1 MRLGTY
7 KGIHM
12 TRPNTEVTKHEV
24 LNVLK
29 KKQKEY
35 AVATNIDDRSAQE
48 GDQGILD
55 FQGMYHGQDIPHG
68 NGSDFALTI
77 GAKAFLPEFDD
88 ALIGK
93 NIGDTFDINVTFPTD
108 YRISTMQNR
117 SVVFHT
123 TLKKIRLMDYQP
135 IDDEFAKDFSEYT
148 TLNEWENEIFSHL
161 QARRKTSVQ
170 EKLTREVMTKI
181 IADSD
186 IPIDDDMKEE
196 IRETAG
202 LEVGD
207 TIFFIADN
215 EKNAALYAG
224 QIRTALGE
232 RLDLIEKNSF
242 KFCYINDFPMYEYDK
257 ETKKM
262 EFTHNPFSMP
272 QGGLE
277 ALETMDPEEI
287 LAYQYDIVCN
297 GVELSSGAVRNHD
310 MKIMVKAFEIAGYT
324 EEDLKE
330 KFGALYNAFQFGAP
344 PHAGMAP
351 GVDRMI
357 MLLRDEENIRE
368 VIPFPMNGNAQ
379 DLMCGAPGE
388 VTEQQLREV
397 HIKVRQ

>member
-48 GDQGILD
+48 GDQVILD

-161 QARRKTSVQ
+161 QARRKTSIQ

-196 IRETAG
+196 ITQIYYDDFLDE
-202 LEVGD
+202 LEMNQ
-207 TIFFIADN
+207 IPL
-215 EKNAALYAG
+215 ELYCKRSGHTEDEIYA
-224 QIRTALGE
+224 
-232 RLDLIEKNSF
+232 
-242 KFCYINDFPMYEYDK
+242 DK
-257 ETKKM
+257 E
-262 EFTHNPFSMP
+262 
-272 QGGLE
+272 QE
-277 ALETMDPEEI
+277 AIKTIQAQSVLHAVAAAEKISITQEELNTELQNIAQEEEEDPEEFMAT
-287 LAYQYDIVCN
+287 L
-297 GVELSSGAVRNHD
+297 E
-310 MKIMVKAFEIAGYT
+310 
-324 EEDLKE
+324 EED
-330 KFGALYNAFQFGAP
+330 
-344 PHAGMAP
+344 
-351 GVDRMI
+351 V
-357 MLLRDEENIRE
+357 ENI
-368 VIPFPMNGNAQ
+368 A
-379 DLMCGAPGE
+379 D
-388 VTEQQLREV
+388 QLTMDKTMAFILDSV
-397 HIKVRQ
+397 VWDD

>member
-1 MRLGTY
+1 MRLGKY

-48 GDQGILD
+48 GDQVILD

-170 EKLTREVMTKI
+170 EKLTREVMAKI

-196 IRETAG
+196 ITQIYYDDFLDE
-202 LEVGD
+202 LEMNQ
-207 TIFFIADN
+207 IPL
-215 EKNAALYAG
+215 ELYCKRSGHTEDEIYA
-224 QIRTALGE
+224 
-232 RLDLIEKNSF
+232 
-242 KFCYINDFPMYEYDK
+242 DK
-257 ETKKM
+257 E
-262 EFTHNPFSMP
+262 
-272 QGGLE
+272 QE
-277 ALETMDPEEI
+277 AIKTIQAQSVLHAVAAAEKISITQEELAEELRAIAIEEDEDPEEF
-287 LAYQYDIVCN
+287 
-297 GVELSSGAVRNHD
+297 VETL
-310 MKIMVKAFEIAGYT
+310 E
-324 EEDLKE
+324 EED
-330 KFGALYNAFQFGAP
+330 
-344 PHAGMAP
+344 
-351 GVDRMI
+351 V
-357 MLLRDEENIRE
+357 ENIADQLTMDKTMAFILDS
-368 VIPFPMNGNAQ
+368 VIY
-379 DLMCGAPGE
+379 D
-388 VTEQQLREV
+388 R
-397 HIKVRQ
+397 

>member
-48 GDQGILD
+48 GDQVILD

-186 IPIDDDMKEE
+186 IPIDDDIKEE
-196 IRETAG
+196 ITQIYYDDFLDE
-202 LEVGD
+202 LEMNQ
-207 TIFFIADN
+207 IPL
-215 EKNAALYAG
+215 ELYCKRSGHTKDEIYA
-224 QIRTALGE
+224 
-232 RLDLIEKNSF
+232 
-242 KFCYINDFPMYEYDK
+242 DK
-257 ETKKM
+257 E
-262 EFTHNPFSMP
+262 
-272 QGGLE
+272 QE
-277 ALETMDPEEI
+277 AIKTIQAQSVLHAIAAAEKISITQEELNTELKNIAQEEEEDPEEFMAT
-287 LAYQYDIVCN
+287 L
-297 GVELSSGAVRNHD
+297 E
-310 MKIMVKAFEIAGYT
+310 
-324 EEDLKE
+324 EED
-330 KFGALYNAFQFGAP
+330 
-344 PHAGMAP
+344 
-351 GVDRMI
+351 V
-357 MLLRDEENIRE
+357 ENI
-368 VIPFPMNGNAQ
+368 A
-379 DLMCGAPGE
+379 D
-388 VTEQQLREV
+388 QLTMDKTMAFILDSV
-397 HIKVRQ
+397 VWDD

>member
-48 GDQGILD
+48 GDQVILD

-170 EKLTREVMTKI
+170 EKLTREVMAKI

-196 IRETAG
+196 ITQIYYDDFLDE
-202 LEVGD
+202 LEMNQ
-207 TIFFIADN
+207 IPL
-215 EKNAALYAG
+215 ELYCNRSGHTEDEIYA
-224 QIRTALGE
+224 
-232 RLDLIEKNSF
+232 
-242 KFCYINDFPMYEYDK
+242 DK
-257 ETKKM
+257 E
-262 EFTHNPFSMP
+262 
-272 QGGLE
+272 QE
-277 ALETMDPEEI
+277 AIKTIQAQSVLHAVAAAEKISITQEELNTELKNIAQEEEEDPEEFMAT
-287 LAYQYDIVCN
+287 L
-297 GVELSSGAVRNHD
+297 E
-310 MKIMVKAFEIAGYT
+310 
-324 EEDLKE
+324 EED
-330 KFGALYNAFQFGAP
+330 
-344 PHAGMAP
+344 
-351 GVDRMI
+351 V
-357 MLLRDEENIRE
+357 ENI
-368 VIPFPMNGNAQ
+368 A
-379 DLMCGAPGE
+379 D
-388 VTEQQLREV
+388 QLTMDKTMAFILDSV
-397 HIKVRQ
+397 VWDD

>member
-1 MRLGTY
+1 MRLGKY

-48 GDQGILD
+48 GDQVILD

-196 IRETAG
+196 ITQIYYDDFLDE
-202 LEVGD
+202 LEMNQ
-207 TIFFIADN
+207 IPL
-215 EKNAALYAG
+215 ELYCKRSGHTEDEIYA
-224 QIRTALGE
+224 
-232 RLDLIEKNSF
+232 
-242 KFCYINDFPMYEYDK
+242 DK
-257 ETKKM
+257 E
-262 EFTHNPFSMP
+262 
-272 QGGLE
+272 QE
-277 ALETMDPEEI
+277 AIKTIQAQSVLHAVAAAEKISITPEELAEELRAIAIEEDEDPEEF
-287 LAYQYDIVCN
+287 
-297 GVELSSGAVRNHD
+297 VETL
-310 MKIMVKAFEIAGYT
+310 E
-324 EEDLKE
+324 EED
-330 KFGALYNAFQFGAP
+330 
-344 PHAGMAP
+344 
-351 GVDRMI
+351 V
-357 MLLRDEENIRE
+357 ENIADQLTMDKTMAFILDSVIYDRE
-368 VIPFPMNGNAQ
+368 TVINS
-379 DLMCGAPGE
+379 
-388 VTEQQLREV
+388 V
-397 HIKVRQ
+397 

>member
-48 GDQGILD
+48 GDQVILD

-170 EKLTREVMTKI
+170 EKLTREVMAKI

-196 IRETAG
+196 ITQIYYDDFLDE
-202 LEVGD
+202 LEMNQ
-207 TIFFIADN
+207 IPL
-215 EKNAALYAG
+215 ELYCKRSGHTEDEIYA
-224 QIRTALGE
+224 
-232 RLDLIEKNSF
+232 
-242 KFCYINDFPMYEYDK
+242 DK
-257 ETKKM
+257 E
-262 EFTHNPFSMP
+262 
-272 QGGLE
+272 QE
-277 ALETMDPEEI
+277 AIKTIQAQSVLHAVAAAEKISITQEELNTELQNIAQEEEEDPEEFMAT
-287 LAYQYDIVCN
+287 L
-297 GVELSSGAVRNHD
+297 E
-310 MKIMVKAFEIAGYT
+310 
-324 EEDLKE
+324 EED
-330 KFGALYNAFQFGAP
+330 
-344 PHAGMAP
+344 
-351 GVDRMI
+351 V
-357 MLLRDEENIRE
+357 ENI
-368 VIPFPMNGNAQ
+368 A
-379 DLMCGAPGE
+379 D
-388 VTEQQLREV
+388 QLTMDKTMAFILDSV
-397 HIKVRQ
+397 VWDD

>member
-48 GDQGILD
+48 GDQVILD

-186 IPIDDDMKEE
+186 IPIDDVMKEE
-196 IRETAG
+196 ITQIYYDDFLDE
-202 LEVGD
+202 LEMNQ
-207 TIFFIADN
+207 IPL
-215 EKNAALYAG
+215 ELYCKRSGHTEDEIYA
-224 QIRTALGE
+224 
-232 RLDLIEKNSF
+232 
-242 KFCYINDFPMYEYDK
+242 DK
-257 ETKKM
+257 E
-262 EFTHNPFSMP
+262 
-272 QGGLE
+272 QE
-277 ALETMDPEEI
+277 AIKTIQAQSVLHAVAAAEKISITQEELNTELQNIAQEEEEDPEEFMAT
-287 LAYQYDIVCN
+287 L
-297 GVELSSGAVRNHD
+297 E
-310 MKIMVKAFEIAGYT
+310 
-324 EEDLKE
+324 EED
-330 KFGALYNAFQFGAP
+330 
-344 PHAGMAP
+344 
-351 GVDRMI
+351 V
-357 MLLRDEENIRE
+357 ENI
-368 VIPFPMNGNAQ
+368 A
-379 DLMCGAPGE
+379 D
-388 VTEQQLREV
+388 QLTMDKTMAFILDSV
-397 HIKVRQ
+397 VWDD

>member
-48 GDQGILD
+48 GDQVILD

-148 TLNEWENEIFSHL
+148 TLNEGENEIFSHL

-170 EKLTREVMTKI
+170 EKLTREVMAKI

-186 IPIDDDMKEE
+186 IPIDDDMKER
-196 IRETAG
+196 IRMHQERRDPEWGTYEGYRDLGEVVKNTEKNTILLDCVTVMITNILFEEEERDFDKISASEVEK
-202 LEVGD
+202 LESEVIKELTNLVKAIRDEDKTLIIVSNEVGMSIVPSYRLGR
-207 TIFFIADN
+207 IFSDISGKANQVLASLSD
-215 EKNAALYAG
+215 EVYVAISGLP
-224 QIRTALGE
+224 L
-232 RLDLIEKNSF
+232 RLK
-242 KFCYINDFPMYEYDK
+242 
-257 ETKKM
+257 
-262 EFTHNPFSMP
+262 
-272 QGGLE
+272 
-277 ALETMDPEEI
+277 
-287 LAYQYDIVCN
+287 
-297 GVELSSGAVRNHD
+297 
-310 MKIMVKAFEIAGYT
+310 
-324 EEDLKE
+324 
-330 KFGALYNAFQFGAP
+330 
-344 PHAGMAP
+344 
-351 GVDRMI
+351 
-357 MLLRDEENIRE
+357 
-368 VIPFPMNGNAQ
+368 
-379 DLMCGAPGE
+379 
-388 VTEQQLREV
+388 
-397 HIKVRQ
+397 

>member
-48 GDQGILD
+48 GDQVILD
-55 FQGMYHGQDIPHG
+55 FQGMYHGQDIPLG

-170 EKLTREVMTKI
+170 EKLTREVMAKI

-186 IPIDDDMKEE
+186 IPIDDDIKEE
-196 IRETAG
+196 ITQIYYDDFLDE
-202 LEVGD
+202 LEMNQ
-207 TIFFIADN
+207 IPL
-215 EKNAALYAG
+215 ELYCKRSGHTEDEIYA
-224 QIRTALGE
+224 
-232 RLDLIEKNSF
+232 
-242 KFCYINDFPMYEYDK
+242 DK
-257 ETKKM
+257 E
-262 EFTHNPFSMP
+262 
-272 QGGLE
+272 QE
-277 ALETMDPEEI
+277 AIKTIQAQSVLHAVAAAEKISITQEELNTELKNIAQEEEEDPEEFMAT
-287 LAYQYDIVCN
+287 L
-297 GVELSSGAVRNHD
+297 E
-310 MKIMVKAFEIAGYT
+310 
-324 EEDLKE
+324 EED
-330 KFGALYNAFQFGAP
+330 
-344 PHAGMAP
+344 
-351 GVDRMI
+351 V
-357 MLLRDEENIRE
+357 ENI
-368 VIPFPMNGNAQ
+368 A
-379 DLMCGAPGE
+379 D
-388 VTEQQLREV
+388 QLTMDKTMAFILDSV
-397 HIKVRQ
+397 VWDD

>member
-48 GDQGILD
+48 GDQVILD

-186 IPIDDDMKEE
+186 IPIDDDIKEE
-196 IRETAG
+196 ITQIYYDDFLDE
-202 LEVGD
+202 LEMNQIPLELYCKRSGHTED
-207 TIFFIADN
+207 EIYADKEQEAIKTIQAQSVLHAVAAAEKISITQEELNTELQNIAQEEEDVENIADQ
-215 EKNAALYAG
+215 L
-224 QIRTALGE
+224 
-232 RLDLIEKNSF
+232 
-242 KFCYINDFPMYEYDK
+242 
-257 ETKKM
+257 
-262 EFTHNPFSMP
+262 
-272 QGGLE
+272 
-277 ALETMDPEEI
+277 TMDKTMAFI
-287 LAYQYDIVCN
+287 LDSV
-297 GVELSSGAVRNHD
+297 VWD
-310 MKIMVKAFEIAGYT
+310 
-324 EEDLKE
+324 D
-330 KFGALYNAFQFGAP
+330 
-344 PHAGMAP
+344 
-351 GVDRMI
+351 
-357 MLLRDEENIRE
+357 
-368 VIPFPMNGNAQ
+368 
-379 DLMCGAPGE
+379 
-388 VTEQQLREV
+388 
-397 HIKVRQ
+397 

>member
-48 GDQGILD
+48 GDQVILD

-108 YRISTMQNR
+108 YRINTMQNR

-170 EKLTREVMTKI
+170 EKLTREVMAKI
-181 IADSD
+181 IAESD
-186 IPIDDDMKEE
+186 IPIDDDIKEE
-196 IRETAG
+196 ITQIYYDDFLDE
-202 LEVGD
+202 LEMNQ
-207 TIFFIADN
+207 IPL
-215 EKNAALYAG
+215 ELYCKRSGHTEDEIYA
-224 QIRTALGE
+224 
-232 RLDLIEKNSF
+232 
-242 KFCYINDFPMYEYDK
+242 DK
-257 ETKKM
+257 E
-262 EFTHNPFSMP
+262 
-272 QGGLE
+272 QE
-277 ALETMDPEEI
+277 AIKTIQAQSVLHAVAAAEKISITQEELNTELQNIAQEEEEDPEEFMAT
-287 LAYQYDIVCN
+287 L
-297 GVELSSGAVRNHD
+297 E
-310 MKIMVKAFEIAGYT
+310 
-324 EEDLKE
+324 EED
-330 KFGALYNAFQFGAP
+330 
-344 PHAGMAP
+344 
-351 GVDRMI
+351 V
-357 MLLRDEENIRE
+357 ENI
-368 VIPFPMNGNAQ
+368 A
-379 DLMCGAPGE
+379 D
-388 VTEQQLREV
+388 QLTMDKTMAFILDSV
-397 HIKVRQ
+397 VWDD

>member
-7 KGIHM
+7 KDIHM

-48 GDQGILD
+48 GDQVILD

-170 EKLTREVMTKI
+170 EKLTREVMAKI

-196 IRETAG
+196 ITQIYYDDFLDE
-202 LEVGD
+202 LEMNQ
-207 TIFFIADN
+207 IPL
-215 EKNAALYAG
+215 ELYCKRSGHTEDEIYA
-224 QIRTALGE
+224 
-232 RLDLIEKNSF
+232 
-242 KFCYINDFPMYEYDK
+242 DK
-257 ETKKM
+257 E
-262 EFTHNPFSMP
+262 
-272 QGGLE
+272 QE
-277 ALETMDPEEI
+277 AIKTIQAQSVLHAVAAAEKISITQEELNTELQNIAQEEEEDPEEFMAT
-287 LAYQYDIVCN
+287 L
-297 GVELSSGAVRNHD
+297 E
-310 MKIMVKAFEIAGYT
+310 
-324 EEDLKE
+324 EED
-330 KFGALYNAFQFGAP
+330 
-344 PHAGMAP
+344 
-351 GVDRMI
+351 V
-357 MLLRDEENIRE
+357 ENI
-368 VIPFPMNGNAQ
+368 A
-379 DLMCGAPGE
+379 D
-388 VTEQQLREV
+388 QLTMDKTMAFILDSV
-397 HIKVRQ
+397 VWDD

>member
-48 GDQGILD
+48 GDQVILD

-170 EKLTREVMTKI
+170 EKLTREVMAKI

-196 IRETAG
+196 ITQIYYDDFLDELEMNQIPLELYCKRSGHTEDEIYADKEQEAIKTIQAQSVLHAVAAAEKISITQEELAEELRAIAIEEDEDLEEFVET
-202 LEVGD
+202 LEEEDVEN
-207 TIFFIADN
+207 IADQ
-215 EKNAALYAG
+215 L
-224 QIRTALGE
+224 
-232 RLDLIEKNSF
+232 
-242 KFCYINDFPMYEYDK
+242 
-257 ETKKM
+257 
-262 EFTHNPFSMP
+262 
-272 QGGLE
+272 
-277 ALETMDPEEI
+277 TMDKTMAFI
-287 LAYQYDIVCN
+287 LDSVIYD
-297 GVELSSGAVRNHD
+297 R
-310 MKIMVKAFEIAGYT
+310 
-324 EEDLKE
+324 
-330 KFGALYNAFQFGAP
+330 
-344 PHAGMAP
+344 
-351 GVDRMI
+351 
-357 MLLRDEENIRE
+357 
-368 VIPFPMNGNAQ
+368 
-379 DLMCGAPGE
+379 
-388 VTEQQLREV
+388 
-397 HIKVRQ
+397 

>member
-48 GDQGILD
+48 GDQVILD

-148 TLNEWENEIFSHL
+148 TLDEWENEIFSRL

-170 EKLTREVMTKI
+170 EKLTREVMAKI

-196 IRETAG
+196 ITQIYYDEFLDE
-202 LEVGD
+202 LEMNQ
-207 TIFFIADN
+207 IPL
-215 EKNAALYAG
+215 ELYCKRSGHTEDEIYA
-224 QIRTALGE
+224 
-232 RLDLIEKNSF
+232 
-242 KFCYINDFPMYEYDK
+242 DK
-257 ETKKM
+257 E
-262 EFTHNPFSMP
+262 
-272 QGGLE
+272 QE
-277 ALETMDPEEI
+277 AIEAIQAQSVLHAVAAAEKISITPEELAKELRAIAIEEDEDPEEF
-287 LAYQYDIVCN
+287 
-297 GVELSSGAVRNHD
+297 VETL
-310 MKIMVKAFEIAGYT
+310 E
-324 EEDLKE
+324 EED
-330 KFGALYNAFQFGAP
+330 
-344 PHAGMAP
+344 
-351 GVDRMI
+351 V
-357 MLLRDEENIRE
+357 ENIADQLTMDKTMAFILDS
-368 VIPFPMNGNAQ
+368 VIY
-379 DLMCGAPGE
+379 D
-388 VTEQQLREV
+388 
-397 HIKVRQ
+397 K

>member
-35 AVATNIDDRSAQE
+35 AVATNIDDRSTQE
-48 GDQGILD
+48 GDQVILD

-170 EKLTREVMTKI
+170 EKLTREVMAKI

-196 IRETAG
+196 ITQIYYDDFLDE
-202 LEVGD
+202 LEMNQ
-207 TIFFIADN
+207 IPL
-215 EKNAALYAG
+215 ELYCKRSGHTEDEIYA
-224 QIRTALGE
+224 
-232 RLDLIEKNSF
+232 
-242 KFCYINDFPMYEYDK
+242 DK
-257 ETKKM
+257 E
-262 EFTHNPFSMP
+262 
-272 QGGLE
+272 QE
-277 ALETMDPEEI
+277 AIKTIQAQSVLHAVAAAEKISITQEELNTELQNIAQEEEEDPEEFMAT
-287 LAYQYDIVCN
+287 L
-297 GVELSSGAVRNHD
+297 E
-310 MKIMVKAFEIAGYT
+310 
-324 EEDLKE
+324 EED
-330 KFGALYNAFQFGAP
+330 
-344 PHAGMAP
+344 
-351 GVDRMI
+351 V
-357 MLLRDEENIRE
+357 ENI
-368 VIPFPMNGNAQ
+368 A
-379 DLMCGAPGE
+379 D
-388 VTEQQLREV
+388 QLTMDKTMAFILDSV
-397 HIKVRQ
+397 VWDD

>member
-48 GDQGILD
+48 GDQVILD

-170 EKLTREVMTKI
+170 EKLTREVMAKI

-196 IRETAG
+196 ITQIYYDDFLDE
-202 LEVGD
+202 LEMNQ
-207 TIFFIADN
+207 IPL
-215 EKNAALYAG
+215 ELYCKRSGHTEDEIYA
-224 QIRTALGE
+224 
-232 RLDLIEKNSF
+232 
-242 KFCYINDFPMYEYDK
+242 DK
-257 ETKKM
+257 EQEVIKTIQAQSVLHAVAAAEKISITP
-262 EFTHNPFSMP
+262 EE
-272 QGGLE
+272 LAE
-277 ALETMDPEEI
+277 ELRAIAIEEDEDPEEF
-287 LAYQYDIVCN
+287 
-297 GVELSSGAVRNHD
+297 VETL
-310 MKIMVKAFEIAGYT
+310 E
-324 EEDLKE
+324 EED
-330 KFGALYNAFQFGAP
+330 
-344 PHAGMAP
+344 
-351 GVDRMI
+351 V
-357 MLLRDEENIRE
+357 ENIADQLTMDKTMAFILDS
-368 VIPFPMNGNAQ
+368 VIY
-379 DLMCGAPGE
+379 D
-388 VTEQQLREV
+388 R
-397 HIKVRQ
+397 

>member
-48 GDQGILD
+48 GDQVILD

-135 IDDEFAKDFSEYT
+135 IDDEFAKHISEYT

-170 EKLTREVMTKI
+170 EKLTREVMAKI

-196 IRETAG
+196 ITQIYYDDFLDE
-202 LEVGD
+202 LEMNQ
-207 TIFFIADN
+207 IPL
-215 EKNAALYAG
+215 ELYCKRSGHTEDEIYA
-224 QIRTALGE
+224 
-232 RLDLIEKNSF
+232 
-242 KFCYINDFPMYEYDK
+242 DK
-257 ETKKM
+257 E
-262 EFTHNPFSMP
+262 
-272 QGGLE
+272 QE
-277 ALETMDPEEI
+277 AIKTIQAQSVLHAVAAAEKISITQEELAEELRAIAIEEDEDPEEF
-287 LAYQYDIVCN
+287 
-297 GVELSSGAVRNHD
+297 VETL
-310 MKIMVKAFEIAGYT
+310 E
-324 EEDLKE
+324 EED
-330 KFGALYNAFQFGAP
+330 
-344 PHAGMAP
+344 
-351 GVDRMI
+351 V
-357 MLLRDEENIRE
+357 ENIADQLTMDKTMAFILDS
-368 VIPFPMNGNAQ
+368 VIY
-379 DLMCGAPGE
+379 D
-388 VTEQQLREV
+388 R
-397 HIKVRQ
+397 

>member
-48 GDQGILD
+48 GDQVILD

-148 TLNEWENEIFSHL
+148 TLHEWENEIFSHL

-170 EKLTREVMTKI
+170 EKLTREVIAKI

-196 IRETAG
+196 ITQIYYDDFLDE
-202 LEVGD
+202 LEMNQ
-207 TIFFIADN
+207 IPL
-215 EKNAALYAG
+215 ELYCKRSGHTEDEIYA
-224 QIRTALGE
+224 
-232 RLDLIEKNSF
+232 
-242 KFCYINDFPMYEYDK
+242 DK
-257 ETKKM
+257 E
-262 EFTHNPFSMP
+262 
-272 QGGLE
+272 QE
-277 ALETMDPEEI
+277 AIKTIQAQSVLHAVAAAEKISITPEELAEELRAIAIEEDEDPEEF
-287 LAYQYDIVCN
+287 
-297 GVELSSGAVRNHD
+297 VETL
-310 MKIMVKAFEIAGYT
+310 E
-324 EEDLKE
+324 EED
-330 KFGALYNAFQFGAP
+330 
-344 PHAGMAP
+344 
-351 GVDRMI
+351 V
-357 MLLRDEENIRE
+357 ENIADQLTMDKTMAFILDS
-368 VIPFPMNGNAQ
+368 VIY
-379 DLMCGAPGE
+379 D
-388 VTEQQLREV
+388 R
-397 HIKVRQ
+397 

>member
-48 GDQGILD
+48 GDQVILD

-170 EKLTREVMTKI
+170 EKLTREVMAKI

-196 IRETAG
+196 ITQIYYDDFLDE
-202 LEVGD
+202 LEMNQ
-207 TIFFIADN
+207 IPL
-215 EKNAALYAG
+215 ELYCKRSGHTEDEIYA
-224 QIRTALGE
+224 
-232 RLDLIEKNSF
+232 
-242 KFCYINDFPMYEYDK
+242 DK
-257 ETKKM
+257 E
-262 EFTHNPFSMP
+262 
-272 QGGLE
+272 QE
-277 ALETMDPEEI
+277 AIKTIQAQSVLHAVAAAEKISITQEELNTELKNIAQEDEEDPEEFMTTR
-287 LAYQYDIVCN
+287 
-297 GVELSSGAVRNHD
+297 E
-310 MKIMVKAFEIAGYT
+310 
-324 EEDLKE
+324 EED
-330 KFGALYNAFQFGAP
+330 
-344 PHAGMAP
+344 
-351 GVDRMI
+351 V
-357 MLLRDEENIRE
+357 ENI
-368 VIPFPMNGNAQ
+368 A
-379 DLMCGAPGE
+379 D
-388 VTEQQLREV
+388 QLTMDKTMAFILDSV
-397 HIKVRQ
+397 VWDY

>member
-48 GDQGILD
+48 GDQVILD

-108 YRISTMQNR
+108 YRISAMQNR

-148 TLNEWENEIFSHL
+148 TLNEWENEIFSRL
-161 QARRKTSVQ
+161 QARRKTSIQ
-170 EKLTREVMTKI
+170 EKLTREVMAKI

-196 IRETAG
+196 ITQIYYDDFLDE
-202 LEVGD
+202 LEMNQ
-207 TIFFIADN
+207 IPL
-215 EKNAALYAG
+215 ELYCKRSGHTEDEIYA
-224 QIRTALGE
+224 
-232 RLDLIEKNSF
+232 
-242 KFCYINDFPMYEYDK
+242 DK
-257 ETKKM
+257 EQEAIEAIQAQSVLHAVAAAEKISITK
-262 EFTHNPFSMP
+262 EELNTELQNIA
-272 QGGLE
+272 QE
-277 ALETMDPEEI
+277 EEEDPEEF
-287 LAYQYDIVCN
+287 L
-297 GVELSSGAVRNHD
+297 ETL
-310 MKIMVKAFEIAGYT
+310 E
-324 EEDLKE
+324 EED
-330 KFGALYNAFQFGAP
+330 
-344 PHAGMAP
+344 
-351 GVDRMI
+351 V
-357 MLLRDEENIRE
+357 ENIADQLTMDKTMAFILDS
-368 VIPFPMNGNAQ
+368 VIF
-379 DLMCGAPGE
+379 D
-388 VTEQQLREV
+388 
-397 HIKVRQ
+397 K

>member
-48 GDQGILD
+48 GDQVILD

-93 NIGDTFDINVTFPTD
+93 NIGATFDINVTFPTD

-161 QARRKTSVQ
+161 QARRKTSIQ
-170 EKLTREVMTKI
+170 EKLTREVMAKI

-196 IRETAG
+196 ITQIYYDDFLDE
-202 LEVGD
+202 LEMNQ
-207 TIFFIADN
+207 IPL
-215 EKNAALYAG
+215 ELYCKRSGHTEDEIYA
-224 QIRTALGE
+224 
-232 RLDLIEKNSF
+232 
-242 KFCYINDFPMYEYDK
+242 DK
-257 ETKKM
+257 E
-262 EFTHNPFSMP
+262 
-272 QGGLE
+272 QE
-277 ALETMDPEEI
+277 AIKTIQAQSVLQAVAAAEKISITPEELAEELRAIAIEEDEDPEEF
-287 LAYQYDIVCN
+287 
-297 GVELSSGAVRNHD
+297 VETL
-310 MKIMVKAFEIAGYT
+310 E
-324 EEDLKE
+324 EED
-330 KFGALYNAFQFGAP
+330 
-344 PHAGMAP
+344 
-351 GVDRMI
+351 V
-357 MLLRDEENIRE
+357 ENIANQLTMDKTMAFILDS
-368 VIPFPMNGNAQ
+368 VIY
-379 DLMCGAPGE
+379 D
-388 VTEQQLREV
+388 R
-397 HIKVRQ
+397 

>member
-48 GDQGILD
+48 GDQVILD

-170 EKLTREVMTKI
+170 EKLTREVMAKI

-196 IRETAG
+196 ITQIYYDDFLDE
-202 LEVGD
+202 LEMNQ
-207 TIFFIADN
+207 IPL
-215 EKNAALYAG
+215 ELYCKCSGHTEDEIYA
-224 QIRTALGE
+224 
-232 RLDLIEKNSF
+232 
-242 KFCYINDFPMYEYDK
+242 DK
-257 ETKKM
+257 E
-262 EFTHNPFSMP
+262 
-272 QGGLE
+272 QE
-277 ALETMDPEEI
+277 AIKTIQAQSVLHAVAAAEKISITPEELAEELRAIAIEEDEDPEEF
-287 LAYQYDIVCN
+287 
-297 GVELSSGAVRNHD
+297 VETL
-310 MKIMVKAFEIAGYT
+310 E
-324 EEDLKE
+324 EED
-330 KFGALYNAFQFGAP
+330 
-344 PHAGMAP
+344 
-351 GVDRMI
+351 V
-357 MLLRDEENIRE
+357 ENIADQLTMDKTMAFILDS
-368 VIPFPMNGNAQ
+368 VIY
-379 DLMCGAPGE
+379 D
-388 VTEQQLREV
+388 R
-397 HIKVRQ
+397 

>member
-1 MRLGTY
+1 MRLGKY

-48 GDQGILD
+48 GDQVILD

-161 QARRKTSVQ
+161 QARRKTSIQ
-170 EKLTREVMTKI
+170 EKLTREVMAKI

-196 IRETAG
+196 ITQIYYDDFLDE
-202 LEVGD
+202 LEMNQ
-207 TIFFIADN
+207 IPL
-215 EKNAALYAG
+215 ELYCKRSGHTEDEIYA
-224 QIRTALGE
+224 
-232 RLDLIEKNSF
+232 
-242 KFCYINDFPMYEYDK
+242 DK
-257 ETKKM
+257 E
-262 EFTHNPFSMP
+262 
-272 QGGLE
+272 QE
-277 ALETMDPEEI
+277 AIKTIQAQSVLHAVAAAEKISITQEELNTELQNIAQEEEEDPEEFMAT
-287 LAYQYDIVCN
+287 L
-297 GVELSSGAVRNHD
+297 E
-310 MKIMVKAFEIAGYT
+310 
-324 EEDLKE
+324 EED
-330 KFGALYNAFQFGAP
+330 
-344 PHAGMAP
+344 
-351 GVDRMI
+351 V
-357 MLLRDEENIRE
+357 ENIADQLTMDKTMAFILDS
-368 VIPFPMNGNAQ
+368 VIY
-379 DLMCGAPGE
+379 D
-388 VTEQQLREV
+388 R
-397 HIKVRQ
+397 

>member
-1 MRLGTY
+1 MRLGKY

-48 GDQGILD
+48 GDQVILD

-170 EKLTREVMTKI
+170 EKLTREVLTKI

-196 IRETAG
+196 ITQIYYDDFLDE
-202 LEVGD
+202 LEMNQ
-207 TIFFIADN
+207 IPL
-215 EKNAALYAG
+215 ELYCKRSGHTEDEIYA
-224 QIRTALGE
+224 
-232 RLDLIEKNSF
+232 
-242 KFCYINDFPMYEYDK
+242 DK
-257 ETKKM
+257 E
-262 EFTHNPFSMP
+262 
-272 QGGLE
+272 QE
-277 ALETMDPEEI
+277 AIKTIQAQSVLHAVAAAEKISITPEELAEELRAIAIEEDEDPEEF
-287 LAYQYDIVCN
+287 
-297 GVELSSGAVRNHD
+297 VETL
-310 MKIMVKAFEIAGYT
+310 E
-324 EEDLKE
+324 EED
-330 KFGALYNAFQFGAP
+330 
-344 PHAGMAP
+344 
-351 GVDRMI
+351 V
-357 MLLRDEENIRE
+357 ENIADQLTMDKTMAFILDSVIYDRE
-368 VIPFPMNGNAQ
+368 TVINS
-379 DLMCGAPGE
+379 
-388 VTEQQLREV
+388 V
-397 HIKVRQ
+397 

>member
-48 GDQGILD
+48 GDQVILD

-196 IRETAG
+196 ITQIYYDDFLDE
-202 LEVGD
+202 LEMNQ
-207 TIFFIADN
+207 IPL
-215 EKNAALYAG
+215 ELYCKRSGHSEDEIYA
-224 QIRTALGE
+224 
-232 RLDLIEKNSF
+232 
-242 KFCYINDFPMYEYDK
+242 DK
-257 ETKKM
+257 E
-262 EFTHNPFSMP
+262 
-272 QGGLE
+272 QE
-277 ALETMDPEEI
+277 AVEAIQAQSVLHAVAAAEKISITPEELAEELRAIAIEEDEDPEEF
-287 LAYQYDIVCN
+287 
-297 GVELSSGAVRNHD
+297 VETL
-310 MKIMVKAFEIAGYT
+310 E
-324 EEDLKE
+324 EED
-330 KFGALYNAFQFGAP
+330 
-344 PHAGMAP
+344 
-351 GVDRMI
+351 V
-357 MLLRDEENIRE
+357 ENIADQLTMDKTMAFILDS
-368 VIPFPMNGNAQ
+368 VIY
-379 DLMCGAPGE
+379 D
-388 VTEQQLREV
+388 
-397 HIKVRQ
+397 K

>member
-48 GDQGILD
+48 GDQVILD

-170 EKLTREVMTKI
+170 EKLTREVMAKI

-196 IRETAG
+196 ITQIYYDDFLDE
-202 LEVGD
+202 LEMNQIPLELYCKRSGHTED
-207 TIFFIADN
+207 EIYADKKQEAIKTIQAQSVLHAVAAAEKISITQEELNTELKNIAQ
-215 EKNAALYAG
+215 E
-224 QIRTALGE
+224 E
-232 RLDLIEKNSF
+232 E
-242 KFCYINDFPMYEYDK
+242 E
-257 ETKKM
+257 
-262 EFTHNPFSMP
+262 
-272 QGGLE
+272 
-277 ALETMDPEEI
+277 DPEEFMAT
-287 LAYQYDIVCN
+287 L
-297 GVELSSGAVRNHD
+297 E
-310 MKIMVKAFEIAGYT
+310 
-324 EEDLKE
+324 EED
-330 KFGALYNAFQFGAP
+330 
-344 PHAGMAP
+344 
-351 GVDRMI
+351 V
-357 MLLRDEENIRE
+357 ENI
-368 VIPFPMNGNAQ
+368 A
-379 DLMCGAPGE
+379 D
-388 VTEQQLREV
+388 QLTMDKTMAFILDSV
-397 HIKVRQ
+397 VWDD

>member
-48 GDQGILD
+48 GDQVILD

-196 IRETAG
+196 ITQIYYDDFLDE
-202 LEVGD
+202 LEMNQ
-207 TIFFIADN
+207 IPL
-215 EKNAALYAG
+215 ELYCKRSGHTEDEIYA
-224 QIRTALGE
+224 
-232 RLDLIEKNSF
+232 
-242 KFCYINDFPMYEYDK
+242 DK
-257 ETKKM
+257 E
-262 EFTHNPFSMP
+262 
-272 QGGLE
+272 QE
-277 ALETMDPEEI
+277 AIKTIQAQSVLHAVAAAEKISITQEELNTELKNIAQEEEEDPEEFMAT
-287 LAYQYDIVCN
+287 L
-297 GVELSSGAVRNHD
+297 E
-310 MKIMVKAFEIAGYT
+310 
-324 EEDLKE
+324 EED
-330 KFGALYNAFQFGAP
+330 
-344 PHAGMAP
+344 
-351 GVDRMI
+351 V
-357 MLLRDEENIRE
+357 ENIADQLTMDKTMAFILDN
-368 VIPFPMNGNAQ
+368 VIY
-379 DLMCGAPGE
+379 D
-388 VTEQQLREV
+388 
-397 HIKVRQ
+397 K

>member
-1 MRLGTY
+1 MRLGKY

-29 KKQKEY
+29 RKQKEY
-35 AVATNIDDRSAQE
+35 AVATNIDNRSAQE
-48 GDQGILD
+48 GDQVILD

-196 IRETAG
+196 ITQIYYDDFLDE
-202 LEVGD
+202 LEMNQ
-207 TIFFIADN
+207 IPL
-215 EKNAALYAG
+215 ELYCKRSGHTEDEIYA
-224 QIRTALGE
+224 
-232 RLDLIEKNSF
+232 
-242 KFCYINDFPMYEYDK
+242 DK
-257 ETKKM
+257 E
-262 EFTHNPFSMP
+262 
-272 QGGLE
+272 QE
-277 ALETMDPEEI
+277 AIKTIQAQSVLHAVAAAEKISITQEELAEELRAIAIEEDEDPEEF
-287 LAYQYDIVCN
+287 
-297 GVELSSGAVRNHD
+297 VETL
-310 MKIMVKAFEIAGYT
+310 E
-324 EEDLKE
+324 EED
-330 KFGALYNAFQFGAP
+330 
-344 PHAGMAP
+344 
-351 GVDRMI
+351 V
-357 MLLRDEENIRE
+357 ENIADQLTMDKTMAFILDS
-368 VIPFPMNGNAQ
+368 VIY
-379 DLMCGAPGE
+379 D
-388 VTEQQLREV
+388 R
-397 HIKVRQ
+397 

>member
-48 GDQGILD
+48 GDQVILD

-123 TLKKIRLMDYQP
+123 TLKKIRLLDYQP

-170 EKLTREVMTKI
+170 EKLTREVMAKI

-196 IRETAG
+196 ITQIYYDDFLDE
-202 LEVGD
+202 LEMNQ
-207 TIFFIADN
+207 IPL
-215 EKNAALYAG
+215 ELYCKRSGHTEDEIYA
-224 QIRTALGE
+224 
-232 RLDLIEKNSF
+232 
-242 KFCYINDFPMYEYDK
+242 DK
-257 ETKKM
+257 E
-262 EFTHNPFSMP
+262 
-272 QGGLE
+272 QE
-277 ALETMDPEEI
+277 AIKTIQAQSVLHAVAAAEKISITQEELNTELQNIAQEEEEDPEEFMAT
-287 LAYQYDIVCN
+287 L
-297 GVELSSGAVRNHD
+297 E
-310 MKIMVKAFEIAGYT
+310 
-324 EEDLKE
+324 EED
-330 KFGALYNAFQFGAP
+330 
-344 PHAGMAP
+344 
-351 GVDRMI
+351 V
-357 MLLRDEENIRE
+357 ENI
-368 VIPFPMNGNAQ
+368 A
-379 DLMCGAPGE
+379 D
-388 VTEQQLREV
+388 QLTMDKTMAFILDSV
-397 HIKVRQ
+397 VWDD

>member
-48 GDQGILD
+48 GDQVILD

-148 TLNEWENEIFSHL
+148 TLNEWENEIFFHL

-170 EKLTREVMTKI
+170 EKLTREVMAKI

-196 IRETAG
+196 ITQIYYDDFLDE
-202 LEVGD
+202 LEMNQ
-207 TIFFIADN
+207 IPL
-215 EKNAALYAG
+215 ELYCKRSGHTEDEIYA
-224 QIRTALGE
+224 
-232 RLDLIEKNSF
+232 
-242 KFCYINDFPMYEYDK
+242 DK
-257 ETKKM
+257 E
-262 EFTHNPFSMP
+262 
-272 QGGLE
+272 QE
-277 ALETMDPEEI
+277 AIKTIQAQSVLHAVAAAEKISITQEELAEELRAIAIEEDEDPEEF
-287 LAYQYDIVCN
+287 
-297 GVELSSGAVRNHD
+297 VETL
-310 MKIMVKAFEIAGYT
+310 E
-324 EEDLKE
+324 EED
-330 KFGALYNAFQFGAP
+330 
-344 PHAGMAP
+344 
-351 GVDRMI
+351 V
-357 MLLRDEENIRE
+357 ENIADQLTMDKTMAFILDS
-368 VIPFPMNGNAQ
+368 VIY
-379 DLMCGAPGE
+379 D
-388 VTEQQLREV
+388 R
-397 HIKVRQ
+397 

>member
-48 GDQGILD
+48 GDQVILD

-170 EKLTREVMTKI
+170 EKLTREVMAKI

-196 IRETAG
+196 ITQIYYDDFLDE
-202 LEVGD
+202 LEMNQ
-207 TIFFIADN
+207 IPL
-215 EKNAALYAG
+215 ELYCKRSGHTEDEIYA
-224 QIRTALGE
+224 
-232 RLDLIEKNSF
+232 
-242 KFCYINDFPMYEYDK
+242 DK
-257 ETKKM
+257 E
-262 EFTHNPFSMP
+262 
-272 QGGLE
+272 QE
-277 ALETMDPEEI
+277 AIKTIQAQSVLHAVAAAEKISITPEELAKELRAIAIEEDEDPEEF
-287 LAYQYDIVCN
+287 
-297 GVELSSGAVRNHD
+297 VETL
-310 MKIMVKAFEIAGYT
+310 E
-324 EEDLKE
+324 EED
-330 KFGALYNAFQFGAP
+330 
-344 PHAGMAP
+344 
-351 GVDRMI
+351 V
-357 MLLRDEENIRE
+357 ENIADQLTMDKTMAFILDS
-368 VIPFPMNGNAQ
+368 VIY
-379 DLMCGAPGE
+379 D
-388 VTEQQLREV
+388 R
-397 HIKVRQ
+397 

>member
-48 GDQGILD
+48 GDQVILD

-196 IRETAG
+196 ITQIYYDDFLDE
-202 LEVGD
+202 LEMNQ
-207 TIFFIADN
+207 IPL
-215 EKNAALYAG
+215 ELYCKRSGHTEDEIYA
-224 QIRTALGE
+224 
-232 RLDLIEKNSF
+232 
-242 KFCYINDFPMYEYDK
+242 DK
-257 ETKKM
+257 E
-262 EFTHNPFSMP
+262 
-272 QGGLE
+272 QE
-277 ALETMDPEEI
+277 AIKTIQAQSVLHAVAAAEKISITQEELAEELRAIAIEEDEDPEEF
-287 LAYQYDIVCN
+287 
-297 GVELSSGAVRNHD
+297 VETL
-310 MKIMVKAFEIAGYT
+310 
-324 EEDLKE
+324 EEDD
-330 KFGALYNAFQFGAP
+330 
-344 PHAGMAP
+344 
-351 GVDRMI
+351 V
-357 MLLRDEENIRE
+357 ENIADQLTMDKTMAFILDS
-368 VIPFPMNGNAQ
+368 VIY
-379 DLMCGAPGE
+379 D
-388 VTEQQLREV
+388 R
-397 HIKVRQ
+397 

>member
-48 GDQGILD
+48 GDQVILD

-161 QARRKTSVQ
+161 QARRKTSIQ
-170 EKLTREVMTKI
+170 EKLTREVMAKI

-196 IRETAG
+196 ITQIYYDDFLDE
-202 LEVGD
+202 LEMNQ
-207 TIFFIADN
+207 IPL
-215 EKNAALYAG
+215 ELYCKRSGHTEDEIYA
-224 QIRTALGE
+224 
-232 RLDLIEKNSF
+232 
-242 KFCYINDFPMYEYDK
+242 DK
-257 ETKKM
+257 E
-262 EFTHNPFSMP
+262 
-272 QGGLE
+272 QE
-277 ALETMDPEEI
+277 AIKTIQAQSVLHAVAAAEKISITQEELAEELRAIAIEEDEDPEEF
-287 LAYQYDIVCN
+287 
-297 GVELSSGAVRNHD
+297 VETL
-310 MKIMVKAFEIAGYT
+310 E
-324 EEDLKE
+324 EED
-330 KFGALYNAFQFGAP
+330 
-344 PHAGMAP
+344 
-351 GVDRMI
+351 V
-357 MLLRDEENIRE
+357 ENIADQLTMDKTMAFILDS
-368 VIPFPMNGNAQ
+368 VIY
-379 DLMCGAPGE
+379 D
-388 VTEQQLREV
+388 R
-397 HIKVRQ
+397 